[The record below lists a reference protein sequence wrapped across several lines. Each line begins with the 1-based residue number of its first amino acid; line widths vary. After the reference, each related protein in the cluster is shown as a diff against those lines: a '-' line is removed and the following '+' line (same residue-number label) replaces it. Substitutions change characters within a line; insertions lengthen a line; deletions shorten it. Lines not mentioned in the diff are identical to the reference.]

1 MNIIQIL
8 PGITDVIIA
17 YILGSIPTAY
27 LMGRIRKGVDI
38 RTIGS
43 RNMGTMNVMYQVG
56 FWEGMLVLAIVI
68 GKGALGVYI
77 AQLLTGN
84 SMVLSLICGVVVVL
98 GHAFPVFLKFRGGK
112 GGATCIGVLA
122 RLLPLATLIYLGV
135 FLLLFALTKFAT
147 LSYAI
152 AFIIFPLVAWLY
164 YHDTVLIVYS
174 IAILVIPGLLYI
186 PRIKEMYSK
195 GGSWRRVLLR
205 KNIKDR
211 L

>member
-1 MNIIQIL
+1 MDIL
-8 PGITDVIIA
+8 QSLQGITAVIIA

-43 RNMGTMNVMYQVG
+43 HNMGTMNVMYQVG
-56 FWEGMLVLAIVI
+56 FWEGMLVLAIDI
-68 GKGALGVYI
+68 GKGALAVYI
-77 AQLLTGN
+77 SQLLTGN
-84 SMVLSLICGVVVVL
+84 NMVLSLICGIVVVL

-112 GGATCIGVLA
+112 GGATCIGVLV

-174 IAILVIPGLLYI
+174 VAILVIPGLLYI

>member
-56 FWEGMLVLAIVI
+56 FWEGMLVLAIDI
-68 GKGALGVYI
+68 GKGALAVYI
-77 AQLLTGN
+77 SQLLTGN
-84 SMVLSLICGVVVVL
+84 NMVLSLICGVVVVL

>member
-56 FWEGMLVLAIVI
+56 FWEGMLVLAIDI
-68 GKGALGVYI
+68 GKGALAVYI
-77 AQLLTGN
+77 SQLLTGN